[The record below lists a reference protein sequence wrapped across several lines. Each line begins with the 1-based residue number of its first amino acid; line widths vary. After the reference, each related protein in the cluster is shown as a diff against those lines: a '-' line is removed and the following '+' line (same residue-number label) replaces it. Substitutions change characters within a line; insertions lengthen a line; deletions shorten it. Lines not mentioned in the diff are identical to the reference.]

1 MKTKFVVQ
9 IFLNEI
15 FKDHRTGIIV
25 SSFDDEWVRN
35 RINLFERTT
44 LRSLRTQSFKDFS
57 IWMLCSD
64 RNSGPIYEHKWPD
77 DVSVFFDKGQA
88 AIRQINAD
96 YLSITRIDSDDL
108 YHRKAMEHVAAS
120 QRHSGQRECLIF
132 RKNLE
137 WDRPNRF
144 VHPQVRP
151 SPPFF
156 THIFPN
162 KIFKDWPKY
171 KAQHFV
177 DHGHAG
183 GNIPRTIELPAN
195 HACVVKHKE
204 NHRYKRRQKEY
215 RIYAAEDIA
224 KFRGTNGYIFDKE
237 KIAGIMEDFAFP
249 QEETLGDWQ

>member
-1 MKTKFVVQ
+1 MRTKFVVQ

-15 FKDHRTGIIV
+15 FKNRITGKLV

-35 RINLFERTT
+35 RIQLFERTT
-44 LRSLRTQSFKDFS
+44 LRSLRAQSFKDFS

-64 RNSGPIYEHKWPD
+64 RNSDPIYEHEWPD

-108 YHRKAMEHVAAS
+108 YHHKAMESIATS
-120 QRHSGQRECLIF
+120 QNHSGQRECLIF
-132 RKNLE
+132 RKCLE

-144 VHPQVRP
+144 VHNWERI

-156 THIFPN
+156 THIFPSA
-162 KIFKDWPKY
+162 IFKDWSKY

-177 DHGHAG
+177 DHGQAG
-183 GNIPRTIELPAN
+183 GRLPGAIELPASL
-195 HACVVKHKE
+195 ACVVKHKK
-204 NHRYKRRQKEY
+204 NHRYKRRRKNY
-215 RIYAAEDIA
+215 RIYPKEDIA
-224 KFRGTNGYIFDKE
+224 KFRGTNGYVFDRE
-237 KIAGIMEDFAFP
+237 KIADIMEGFAFP
-249 QEETLGDWQ
+249 KEETLRDWQ